1 MVAQLALLA
10 LFAIDAVSVSA
21 VVPDTLEA
29 YRPAQL
35 TISGEGFDD
44 SCRVLIGARGRM
56 VPVAHELVGAT
67 EIRVRLASGY
77 GPSPA
82 RRQLVVECGPRRRSS
97 PVGLRIIVGP
107 ERVAGPPSPD
117 PSSPDEIPSP
127 VAGSP
132 PSVASLEPSTIGAG
146 RSFTLTV
153 FGEGFTE
160 GTVVEVFAN
169 RNAGSSA
176 DPSYEMVRFP
186 AELASDTVL
195 LVDFDRGFAAAPRL
209 RQLVVVNPDG
219 TASSPVYLRIQ
230 RSVP

>member
-1 MVAQLALLA
+1 MVSQLALLA
-10 LFAIDAVSVSA
+10 LFAVDAVSVSA
-21 VVPDTLEA
+21 VVPNTLEA

-44 SCRVLIGARGRM
+44 SCRVLIGTPGRM
-56 VPVAHELVGAT
+56 VPVAHELLGAT

-77 GPSPA
+77 GPTPA

-97 PVGLRIIVGP
+97 PVAIRIV
-107 ERVAGPPSPD
+107 VAPGEDAVLPTPA
-117 PSSPDEIPSP
+117 PSSPDESPSP
-127 VAGSP
+127 VEGSP
-132 PSVASLEPSTIGAG
+132 PSVASLEPATVGAG
-146 RSFTLTV
+146 LLFTLTV
-153 FGEGFTE
+153 IGEGFAD
-160 GTVVEVFAN
+160 GAIVEVFAN

-186 AELASDTVL
+186 AELASDSVL

-219 TASSPVYLRIQ
+219 AVSSPAYLRIQ